1 MNNPLDLA
9 SSLLAAICS
18 IPIPLLLAGVTV
30 LCAVACVAG
39 YLLLHHIAPKPR
51 LPFPSE
57 KTYQTSAPASGQGE
71 QGTTIVTRQLPC
83 WYDKWL
89 AERHLAEAAA
99 KRSDTGSSSSSDNSR
114 NINSIA
120 YSLSAIEPAEVGL
133 TVVVPAYNEA
143 LRILPALEEMV
154 DYCDKR
160 FGRPKPALEQ
170 TATTEQGTDKEQA
183 YRPTMPK
190 RKKARSAAVMYDF
203 PANRKH
209 SSNGNGNGSGN
220 GDDNGNAADDEA
232 QLPSGY
238 EILVINDASSDN
250 TAQVALDF
258 ARERG
263 LHDVL
268 RVVTLAKNRGK
279 GGGVTHGLRHA
290 RGAYVVFADADGAS
304 RFADLDKLIE
314 GCDVVIDASDRGV
327 AIGSRAHLVGSAAV
341 VQRSALRNFL
351 MKSFHFVLTILTP
364 PATSRIGDTQC
375 GFKLFSRAALPHI
388 VPYMHT
394 EGWIFDIEMLML
406 AESAPAT
413 PVVAHDGSFIGT
425 SAGIKVAEVPVGW
438 HEVDGSKMNLVQDSI
453 RMAIGLTVLRAS
465 WMLGVYRR
473 RLT

>member
-1 MNNPLDLA
+1 MADIFDFA
-9 SSLLAAICS
+9 GSLLAALFS
-18 IPIPLLLAGVTV
+18 IPIPLLLLGFGTLV
-30 LCAVACVAG
+30 AVASITG
-39 YLLLHHIAPKPR
+39 YLLLCYIAPKPR
-51 LPFPSE
+51 QPFASE
-57 KTYQTSAPASGQGE
+57 KTYQTSAPPSGNNKE
-71 QGTTIVTRQLPC
+71 ATIVSRQLPC

-89 AERHLAEAAA
+89 AERHLAEAEAA
-99 KRSDTGSSSSSDNSR
+99 SKGNGDSKNPLGSN
-114 NINSIA
+114 A

-154 DYCDKR
+154 DYCDRR
-160 FGRPKPALEQ
+160 FGRPKPSTKTQ
-170 TATTEQGTDKEQA
+170 SQKTKATTDRK
-183 YRPTMPK
+183 PTAAPK
-190 RKKARSAAVMYDF
+190 RKKAPSAAKLYDF
-203 PANRKH
+203 PADKAD
-209 SSNGNGNGSGN
+209 S
-220 GDDNGNAADDEA
+220 NGNAASSSTPEDE
-232 QLPSGY
+232 LPSGY
-238 EILVINDASSDN
+238 EILIVNDASKDN
-250 TAQVALDF
+250 TVQVALDF

-268 RVVTLAKNRGK
+268 RVVTLEKNRGK

-304 RFADLDKLIE
+304 RFNDLDKLIE
-314 GCDVVIDASDRGV
+314 GCDVVVDASDRGV

-413 PVVAHDGSFIGT
+413 PVVAHDGSIIGT

-453 RMAIGLTVLRAS
+453 RMAMGLTVLRAS